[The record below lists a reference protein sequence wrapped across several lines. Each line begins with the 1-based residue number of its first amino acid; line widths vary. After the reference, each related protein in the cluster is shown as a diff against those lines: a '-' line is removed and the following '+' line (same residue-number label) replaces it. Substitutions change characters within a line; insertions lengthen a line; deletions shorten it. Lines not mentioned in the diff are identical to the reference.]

1 MMFRFVISLMLALI
15 AGLVVK
21 SLPDMARYLKI
32 REM

>member
-1 MMFRFVISLMLALI
+1 MIRRFILSLAFALVT
-15 AGLVVK
+15 GLIIR